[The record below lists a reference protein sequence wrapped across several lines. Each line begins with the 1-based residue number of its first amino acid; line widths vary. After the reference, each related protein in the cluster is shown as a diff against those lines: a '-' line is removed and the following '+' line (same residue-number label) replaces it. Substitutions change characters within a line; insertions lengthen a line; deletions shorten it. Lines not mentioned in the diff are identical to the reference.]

1 MNRRFLS
8 LCAVAVALVVVG
20 LFVGLAPRV
29 AAEVGR
35 TDLIAPRAP
44 DAFLQPTTQ
53 ITTTPPYTSYLP
65 VVRNVGCRV
74 GTAVDDPLND
84 VTPAHTDIARVS
96 TLFGNNVLTA
106 TFELRDVPPV
116 LPFNRPG
123 VPRLPDPGSCTF
135 EYTWE
140 IWVDVDN
147 NRATGGPEGLEY
159 ALVAWNCV
167 RQGMDPVTRPIPDG
181 VEQVLLEWRGPCS
194 TYPRC
199 YYVSPLPGQVF
210 ADSAADTLTLQGPIP
225 GVSAASVYVPFAFDY
240 NPGGPRQLD
249 STECGVF

>member
-1 MNRRFLS
+1 MSRRYVS
-8 LCAVAVALVVVG
+8 LCAAALTLLAVG
-20 LFVGLAPRV
+20 LFVPLVRGPV
-29 AAEVGR
+29 ARAGVGAAAGP
-35 TDLIAPRAP
+35 TAP
-44 DAFLQPTTQ
+44 DTWLRSTHLLTS
-53 ITTTPPYTSYLP
+53 TPPFTSYLP

-96 TLFGNNVLTA
+96 TVFGNGVLTA
-106 TFELRDVPPV
+106 TFALRDVPPT

-123 VPRLPDPGSCTF
+123 VPRPPDPRYCTF
-135 EYTWE
+135 EYSWE

-147 NRATGGPEGLEY
+147 NRTTGGPQGHEY
-159 ALVAWNCV
+159 ILLAWNCV

-181 VEQVLLEWRGPCS
+181 VEQVLLEWRGPCP
-194 TYPRC
+194 TYPYC
-199 YYVSPLPGQVF
+199 YVLDWQGGQVV